1 MKFTDIFIQR
11 PVLATVVS
19 LLILLL
25 GLRSATLLEVRQ
37 FPLIKNTVITIT
49 TTYPGASS
57 ELMKGFVTSPLQQ
70 AVAEASGI
78 DFISATSSQGRST
91 IEAQRN
97 LRSTRFAGRPSRST
111 AATAASSPRP
121 RPCRTAPTPSAARSS
136 STRPSLGSSR
146 TARSSPGSTSTSA
159 MATARF
165 LDAQRPGGTAFVI
178 GESGLTTAIHS
189 AGYVITDE
197 KPSSSLAAAPKP
209 KAEVKTQASPRS
221 AAERPPKA
229 SPVPPVP
236 AADVPTEIV
245 GKAKQALE
253 QAYGSA

>member
-91 IEAQRN
+91 IEAQMRLN
-97 LRSTRFAGRPSRST
+97 YDPNAAVAEIQAKVASRRGELPADRCSRFSNVRG
-111 AATAASSPRP
+111 
-121 RPCRTAPTPSAARSS
+121 
-136 STRPSLGSSR
+136 
-146 TARSSPGSTSTSA
+146 
-159 MATARF
+159 M
-165 LDAQRPGGTAFVI
+165 
-178 GESGLTTAIHS
+178 EKSGPL
-189 AGYVITDE
+189 
-197 KPSSSLAAAPKP
+197 
-209 KAEVKTQASPRS
+209 
-221 AAERPPKA
+221 
-229 SPVPPVP
+229 
-236 AADVPTEIV
+236 
-245 GKAKQALE
+245 
-253 QAYGSA
+253 